1 MNFFKQKNI
10 NMEEASEAEKSVT
23 EKTSD
28 ENRTEP
34 IAPPQEEAQG
44 IKRVMVSYDVLLPE
58 IQAYMS
64 SQYAS
69 TVYDMDRAEMFRN
82 YIKQYLIDK
91 NYYIEGKTLAQAVE
105 MLYSDMAEF
114 SVLTSYLKRTDIEE
128 INVNSWDDIEIR
140 PSGGDSYKAKET
152 FKSPEH
158 CIDII
163 KRLLHDQGKMAF
175 DDSRPIAKGF
185 LGKNTRITAIYSSL
199 IDKERGAACSIRI
212 VNPKQLSK
220 VDFINSGTCNE
231 EMYRFLST
239 CFKCGISECFAGE
252 TGSGKTTIMSDI
264 MKNYPPEKR
273 LITIESET
281 REFNLVQRDENGKV
295 KNNVIHMITR
305 DSDDKSRA
313 VTQLD
318 LLTTSLTMDPDA
330 LCMAEIKFG
339 GEAWGAQEAARTG
352 HAVMTTTH
360 ASSIKGIYTRL
371 ATLCIQE
378 YSNIPYTTILQ
389 LVSDAFPVAV
399 YQHKFEDGIRRV
411 TEIAE
416 CIHNGEN
423 ISFNTLWQYRRERDE
438 ILDDGSKKIIG
449 EFVRVN
455 PISDSLKNRLFN
467 NGLSPAEMESL
478 L

>member
-1 MNFFKQKNI
+1 MSFFKQKTPENTAESAENI
-10 NMEEASEAEKSVT
+10 QQEPQMEKRLPVNRKMVT
-23 EKTSD
+23 
-28 ENRTEP
+28 
-34 IAPPQEEAQG
+34 
-44 IKRVMVSYDVLLPE
+44 YDTLLPE

-64 SQYAS
+64 SHYAS
-69 TVYDMDRAEMFRN
+69 AVYDMDKAEMFRN
-82 YIKQYLIDK
+82 YIKQYLIDR
-91 NYYIEGKTLAQAVE
+91 NYYIEGKTMNQIVN

-114 SVLTSYLKRTDIEE
+114 SVLTAYLRRNDIEE
-128 INVNSWDDIEIR
+128 ININSWDDIQII
-140 PSGGDSYKAKET
+140 PSGGDPYKAPET

-158 CIDII
+158 CVDII

-175 DDSRPIAKGF
+175 DDSRPIARGF
-185 LGKNTRITAIYSSL
+185 LEKNVRITALYSCL
-199 IDKERGAACSIRI
+199 IDKERGAAASIRI
-212 VNPKQLSK
+212 VNPRQLSK

-239 CFKCGISECFAGE
+239 CFRCGISECFAGE

-281 REFNLVQRDENGKV
+281 REFNLVQRDDKGKV
-295 KNNVIHMITR
+295 NNNVIHMITR
-305 DSDDKSRA
+305 DSDDKSRT

-318 LLTTSLTMDPDA
+318 LLTVSLTMDPDA

-378 YSNIPYTTILQ
+378 YSNIPYNTVLQ
-389 LVSDAFPVAV
+389 LVADAFPVAI
-399 YQHKFEDGIRRV
+399 YQHKFEDGVRRV

-416 CIHNGEN
+416 CVHDGEH
-423 ISFNTLWQYRRERDE
+423 IRINTLWQYRRERDE
-438 ILDDGSKKIIG
+438 MLENGSKRIIG
-449 EFVRVN
+449 DFVRVN
-455 PISDSLKNRLFN
+455 PITDNLKNRLFN
-467 NGLSPAEMESL
+467 NGLSPHEIKGL
-478 L
+478 